1 MTSRF
6 ITILLTVFSL
16 MGVKASTPDSLTV
29 IYTTDVHGCFFPYDF
44 IKGEPASG
52 SLARVAELV
61 GRERAHKGADRV
73 MVLDAGDFLQGQPS
87 AYYYNFVDTT
97 RQHLA
102 SRIFNFIGY
111 DAVTIGNHDIETG
124 HAVYDRVARELNMPV
139 LGANVLLVSNGSEYF
154 APYLIKIVGTR
165 KVAVIGLITP
175 AIPAWLPER
184 LWSGLKFADMIPVAR
199 YWVEK
204 VIREEKPDAVIGL
217 FHSGHDSAQ
226 TTAGYLENMSLEI
239 ARQVPG
245 FDAVLMG
252 HDHREYSDI
261 VTGPDGRVVC
271 VLNPANNAKAVG
283 MLNLMWEEGS
293 QSPTISGK
301 IESLEGVDPSPE
313 FMAAFADDMG
323 RIEDFVNQ
331 PITKIADDMRSAESL
346 SGPSAMMTLIHEL
359 QIDVTGAQISL
370 AAPLS
375 LNADISK
382 GQLTVADMFKL
393 YKYENNLCTM
403 RLTGREVLKHL
414 EESYRQWL
422 DPDGRYPI
430 YNFDS
435 AYGIDY
441 IVNPQAVVGERV
453 KILSLSD
460 GSPFEPEA
468 VYTVAVNSYRAGGGG
483 NHLTLGAG
491 IEPSELKGRIVAT
504 TPKDI
509 RYYLI
514 EYLKGSEVYIP
525 HVVTNWHF
533 TTEVATAP

>member
-61 GRERAHKGADRV
+61 GRERADKGADRV

-139 LGANVLLVSNGSEYF
+139 LGANVLLASNGSEYF
-154 APYLIKIVGTR
+154 APYVIKIVGTR

-261 VTGPDGRVVC
+261 VTGPDGRAVWA
-271 VLNPANNAKAVG
+271 LNPANNAKAVG
-283 MLNLMWEEGS
+283 ILNLTWKEGS

-301 IESLEGVDPSPE
+301 IESLEGVDPSAD
-313 FMAAFADDMG
+313 FLAAFGDDMA

-441 IVNPQAVVGERV
+441 IVNPQAAVGERV

-460 GSPFEPEA
+460 GSPFEPDA

-491 IEPSELKGRIVAT
+491 IMPSELKGRIVAT